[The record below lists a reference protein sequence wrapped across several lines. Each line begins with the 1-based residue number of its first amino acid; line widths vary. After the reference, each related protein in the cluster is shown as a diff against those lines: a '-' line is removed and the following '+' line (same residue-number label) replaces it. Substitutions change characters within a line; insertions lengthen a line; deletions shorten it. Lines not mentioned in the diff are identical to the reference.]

1 MQPNGIANT
10 TTSIIAVQVNDKFNE
25 VFRKRFKV
33 ENVSNRKIPL
43 KPKANL
49 STFSFEQSIND
60 ENV

>member
-43 KPKANL
+43 KSKANL